1 VLKLENEAEE
11 IKKLRNQYKKDKNV
25 KKLKK
30 ANKSIAICISN
41 FPGKF
46 SLCSFLV

>member
-1 VLKLENEAEE
+1 LVLQGTILYSDSQSPASASLCSNWKTEAEE

-30 ANKSIAICISN
+30 
-41 FPGKF
+41 G
-46 SLCSFLV
+46 

>member
-30 ANKSIAICISN
+30 
-41 FPGKF
+41 G
-46 SLCSFLV
+46 